1 MRLAVAANGRAPAAE
16 VLALARAC
24 DALPVADMW
33 LTEDYFERGAFA
45 VAGAVLAVTQRIR
58 VGIGVVNPWTRHPVL
73 TAMET
78 AALAEIGPGRVL
90 LGLGASNAR
99 WMGEQLGLPFER
111 PLGHLL
117 GSVTIIR
124 AALGGK
130 PVDQEWNG
138 QRLAA
143 QLAFTPPGPIPIAL
157 GVKGERALRAS
168 AQSADIL
175 LLSALS
181 SPEYVRWVRT
191 VVGPQPRLDVL
202 VGVSLD
208 DDAALARDRIRPFV
222 ATYLGVHGDQPITS
236 VAGIGPELAAQ
247 LRAGW
252 VSGAPRTDLVSD
264 ELLTRFCLAGD
275 DSGIRAGMAAFA
287 AAGADSL
294 VVQNRG
300 RPGDAAQVLARL
312 SRLLG

>member
-1 MRLAVAANGRAPAAE
+1 
-16 VLALARAC
+16 
-24 DALPVADMW
+24 
-33 LTEDYFERGAFA
+33 
-45 VAGAVLAVTQRIR
+45 
-58 VGIGVVNPWTRHPVL
+58 
-73 TAMET
+73 
-78 AALAEIGPGRVL
+78 
-90 LGLGASNAR
+90 
-99 WMGEQLGLPFER
+99 MGEQLGLPFAR
-111 PLGHLL
+111 PLSHLL
-117 GSVTIIR
+117 GSVAIIR
-124 AALGGK
+124 AALAGQ

-143 QLAFTPPGPIPIAL
+143 RLAFTPPGPIPIAL
-157 GVKGERALRAS
+157 GVKGERALRAG
-168 AQSADIL
+168 AGSADVL

-181 SPEYVRWVRT
+181 SPDYVRWVRT

-208 DDAALARDRIRPFV
+208 DDAALARERIRPFV
-222 ATYLGVHGDQPITS
+222 ATYLGVHGDQPITR
-236 VAGIGPELAAQ
+236 VAGIGPGLAAQ

-264 ELLTRFCLAGD
+264 ELLARFCLAGD
-275 DSGIRAGMAAFA
+275 DTGIGAGVAAFA

-300 RPGDAAQVLARL
+300 SGDTARLLARI

>member
-1 MRLAVAANGRAPAAE
+1 MRLSVAANGRAPAGE

-24 DALPVADMW
+24 DSLPVAEMW
-33 LTEDYFERGAFA
+33 ITEDYFERGAFA
-45 VAGAVLAVTQRIR
+45 VAGAVLAATQRVR

-73 TAMET
+73 TAMEA

-111 PLGHLL
+111 PLSHLL
-117 GSVTIIR
+117 GSVAIIR
-124 AALGGK
+124 TALAGR
-130 PVDQEWNG
+130 PVDQEWCG

-143 QLAFTPPGPIPIAL
+143 RLAFTPPGPIPIAL
-157 GVKGERALRAS
+157 GVKGERALQAGARA
-168 AQSADIL
+168 ADVL

-181 SPEYVRWVRT
+181 SPDYVRWVRT
-191 VVGPQPRLDVL
+191 VVGPEPRLDVL
-202 VGVSLD
+202 AGVSLD
-208 DDAALARDRIRPFV
+208 DDAPRARDRIRPFV
-222 ATYLGVHGDQPITS
+222 ATFLGVHGDQPITR
-236 VAGIGPELAAQ
+236 VAGIGPDLAAQ

-264 ELLTRFCLAGD
+264 EMLTRFCLAGND
-275 DSGIRAGMAAFA
+275 KDVRAGLAAFA
-287 AAGADSL
+287 DAGADSL

-300 RPGDAAQVLARL
+300 AGDVAQVLTRI

>member
-1 MRLAVAANGRAPAAE
+1 MRLAVAANGRAPIDE
-16 VLALARAC
+16 VLDLARTC
-24 DALPVADMW
+24 DSLPVSEIW

-45 VAGAVLAVTQRIR
+45 VAGAALAVTQRVR

-99 WMGEQLGLPFER
+99 WMGEQLRLPFER
-111 PLGHLL
+111 PLSHLL
-117 GSVTIIR
+117 GSVAIIR
-124 AALGGK
+124 TALSGE
-130 PVDQEWNG
+130 PVDQEWGG

-143 QLAFTPPGPIPIAL
+143 KLAFTPPGPIPIAL
-157 GVKGERALRAS
+157 GVKGERALRAG
-168 AQSADIL
+168 AGVADIL

-181 SPEYVRWVRT
+181 SPDYVRWVRT
-191 VVGPQPRLDVL
+191 VVGPRPRLDVL
-202 VGVSLD
+202 VGVSVD
-208 DDAALARDRIRPFV
+208 DDAAWARERIRPFV
-222 ATYLGVHGDQPITS
+222 ATYLGVHGDQPITR

-252 VSGAPRTDLVSD
+252 VSGSPRTDLVD
-264 ELLTRFCLAGD
+264 DKLLTRFCLAGD
-275 DSGIRAGMAAFA
+275 DADIRAGVAAFA
-287 AAGADSL
+287 DAGADSL

-300 RPGDAAQVLARL
+300 PGDATQVLARI